1 MADPSRPDRFA
12 YINALYWSSMTLTTI
27 GYGDIVPETAA
38 QRVFI
43 VFMMLIGAFMYGYV
57 IGAVSAILSA
67 QGERR
72 HQFTSTMNKLN
83 AFMQNRMLP
92 PQLRYQLR
100 HYFRCAPCP
109 ITTPF
114 VSCCPR

>member
-1 MADPSRPDRFA
+1 MSGHSIPDHQA

-27 GYGDIVPETAA
+27 GYGDLTPSTAA
-38 QRVFI
+38 QRVFV

-72 HQFTSTMNKLN
+72 HHFTSTMNKLN

-100 HYFRCAPCP
+100 HYFRCAVLVALVLC
-109 ITTPF
+109 
-114 VSCCPR
+114 